1 MMRYFLIVM
10 MLILSFIL
18 SGTVFHFWAWSG
30 IKPDLVMLLII
41 YIALH
46 HRLFAGA
53 MWGLVAGILEDLY
66 IGRFVGMYA
75 FTLTLVALLSGWL
88 AQRWYRD
95 NFLLINLLVFVVSVV
110 GQLLV
115 AFLSLGAGLQWSLG
129 DILQVSV
136 GVAIYNAILV
146 PATYPLIHRSFL
158 YGWLRYQPKYER
170 Q

>member
-1 MMRYFLIVM
+1 MMRYILIIL
-10 MLILSFIL
+10 MLILSL
-18 SGTVFHFWAWSG
+18 VLPGSLFHFWAWSG
-30 IKPDLVMLLII
+30 IKPDLVMLLVI

-53 MWGLVAGILEDLY
+53 MWGLGIGILEDLY
-66 IGRFVGMYA
+66 LGHFMGMYA
-75 FTLTLVALLSGWL
+75 FTLTVVALLSGWL

-95 NFLLINLLVFVVSVV
+95 NFPLINLLVFAVSIV

-129 DILQVSV
+129 DILPVAV
-136 GVAIYNAILV
+136 EVAIYNAILV

-170 Q
+170 